1 MTLAKTGL
9 RLFLLALPA
18 YFAWEMLQAP
28 AFTGMP
34 RDWLVA
40 TVACALA
47 TVGDGMVVLA
57 LFAFG
62 VLVFRDQCWLSPPR
76 AGRYAVVVGAGV
88 VVQVMIEWIMVYR
101 LGRWGYRSWHP
112 IVPLLGVGILPV
124 LQPIVLLPLVF
135 LALARM
141 DRSVERSTAWM
152 KEASHGR

>member
-1 MTLAKTGL
+1 MKLAKTGL
-9 RLFLLALPA
+9 RLLLLALPA

-34 RDWLVA
+34 RDWPAA
-40 TVACALA
+40 TAVCALA

-62 VLVFRDQCWLSPPR
+62 VLVFRDQCWFSPPR

-88 VVQVMIEWIMVYR
+88 VAQVAIEWIMVYR
-101 LGRWGYRSWHP
+101 LGRWGYARWQP

-141 DRSVERSTAWM
+141 TVPSSARRR
-152 KEASHGR
+152 G